1 MVHLNPKRVVPRI
14 QPDMTFNQL
23 KLSDKVLAAIE
34 AAGYKTPTPIQAQA
48 IPLAL
53 EGRDVVGIAQTGTG
67 KTAAFV
73 LPLLTMLEKGRARA
87 RMPRSLI
94 LEPTRELAAQVAEA
108 IEALGSQHKLT
119 VALLIGGVSFDD
131 QERKL
136 ERGADILIATPGR
149 LLDHFG
155 RGKLLM
161 NAVDYL
167 VIDEADRML
176 DMGFIPD
183 IERICKLLP
192 PSRQTLFFSATM
204 PPEIQK
210 LTEQFLRNPE
220 QIRVSAPATTV
231 KLTTQKLKFSPAN
244 SKMKRHVLRELMR
257 SEAGTVKNAII
268 FCNRKRDVAV
278 LHKSLVKHG
287 FNAAALHG
295 DLDQRQRTATLE
307 AFRKG
312 EVTYLA
318 ASDVAARGLDIPDV
332 SHVFN
337 FDVPIT
343 PDDYVHRIG
352 RTGRAGREGYT
363 AMIVTPK
370 EMKALKAIEALT
382 KTKIEWID
390 GEPSTENLTSAD
402 FSEHRERGRRGR
414 GKGQRE
420 ERKEPA
426 PRPQQQQPQQP
437 QAEVRPFNGNAR
449 RPSKDGSSVSRYHRE
464 LLPPATSAPVVGLGE
479 HVPEFL
485 KRPVRAAS

>member
-1 MVHLNPKRVVPRI
+1 
-14 QPDMTFNQL
+14 MTFNQL
-23 KLSDKVLAAIE
+23 KLSDKVLAAVE
-34 AAGYKTPTPIQAQA
+34 AAGYTTPTPIQAQA
-48 IPLAL
+48 IPVAL

-67 KTAAFV
+67 KTASFV

-94 LEPTRELAAQVAEA
+94 LEPTRELAAQVTEA
-108 IEALGSQHKLT
+108 IETLGTQHKLT
-119 VALLIGGVSFDD
+119 VALLIGGVSFED

-161 NAVDYL
+161 SAVDYL

-220 QIRVSAPATTV
+220 QIRASAPATTV
-231 KLTTQKLKFSPAN
+231 KAITQKLKFSPSD
-244 SKMKRHVLRELMR
+244 SKMKRDVLRELIR
-257 SEAGTVKNAII
+257 SEADNVKNAII
-268 FCNRKRDVAV
+268 FANRKRDVAV

-312 EVTYLA
+312 EITYLA

-337 FDVPIT
+337 FDVPVS
-343 PDDYVHRIG
+343 PEDYVHRVG

-370 EMKALKAIEALT
+370 EMKALAAIEQLT
-382 KTKIEWID
+382 KTKIEWIN
-390 GEPSTENLTSAD
+390 GEPSTEGLAEAD
-402 FSEHRERGRRGR
+402 FSERRERGRRGR
-414 GKGQRE
+414 GKAGASRE
-420 ERKEPA
+420 ERKEAA
-426 PRPQQQQPQQP
+426 PRQQQPQPQP
-437 QAEVRPFNGNAR
+437 QADVRPFNGKGR
-449 RPSKDGSSVSRYHRE
+449 RRDKDSSVSRYHRE

>member
-1 MVHLNPKRVVPRI
+1 VVPET
-14 QPDMTFNQL
+14 QSDMTFNEL
-23 KLSDKVLAAIE
+23 KLSEKVLAAIE
-34 AAGYKTPTPIQAQA
+34 AAGYTTPTPIQAQA
-48 IPLAL
+48 IPFAL

-67 KTAAFV
+67 KTASFV

-108 IEALGSQHKLT
+108 IETLGAQHKLT

-161 NAVDYL
+161 SAVDYL

-204 PPEIQK
+204 PPEIQR

-220 QIRVSAPATTV
+220 QIRVNAQSETT
-231 KLTTQKLKFSPAN
+231 KLITQKLKFSPAD
-244 SKMKRHVLRELMR
+244 SKTKRHILRELMR
-257 SEAGTVKNAII
+257 SETGAVKNAII
-268 FCNRKRDVAV
+268 FCNRKKDVAV

-287 FNAAALHG
+287 FNAGALHG
-295 DLDQRQRTATLE
+295 DLDQRQRMATLE

-312 EVTYLA
+312 EITYLA
-318 ASDVAARGLDIPDV
+318 ASDVAARGLDIPEV

-337 FDVPIT
+337 FDVPIS
-343 PDDYVHRIG
+343 PEDYVHRIG

-370 EMKALKAIEALT
+370 EMKSLRAIETLCKA
-382 KTKIEWID
+382 KIEWIG

-402 FSEHRERGRRGR
+402 FSEGRERTRRDR
-414 GKGQRE
+414 KAPPRE
-420 ERKEPA
+420 ERKET
-426 PRPQQQQPQQP
+426 PRQQP
-437 QAEVRPFNGNAR
+437 AEVRAFQ
-449 RPSKDGSSVSRYHRE
+449 SKAKRDQGDKSSVSRYHRE
-464 LLPPATSAPVVGLGE
+464 LLPPATSAPVVGLGD
-479 HVPEFL
+479 HVPAFL
-485 KRPVRAAS
+485 KRPVRAVS

>member
-1 MVHLNPKRVVPRI
+1 
-14 QPDMTFNQL
+14 MTFNEL
-23 KLSDKVLAAIE
+23 KLSEKVLTAIE
-34 AAGYKTPTPIQAQA
+34 AAGYTTPTPIQAQA
-48 IPLAL
+48 IPFAL

-67 KTAAFV
+67 KTASFV

-87 RMPRSLI
+87 RMPRSLV

-108 IEALGSQHKLT
+108 IETLGAQHKLT
-119 VALLIGGVSFDD
+119 VALLIGGISFDD

-155 RGKLLM
+155 RGKLLL
-161 NAVDYL
+161 NSVDYL

-192 PSRQTLFFSATM
+192 PTRQTLFFSATM

-210 LTEQFLRNPE
+210 LTEQFLRDPE
-220 QIRVSAPATTV
+220 QIRVSPPATTV
-231 KLTTQKLKFSPAN
+231 KLTTQKLKFSPAD
-244 SKMKRHVLRELMR
+244 SKMKRQILRELMR
-257 SEAGTVKNAII
+257 SESGSVKNAII
-268 FCNRKRDVAV
+268 FCNRKKDVAV

-295 DLDQRQRTATLE
+295 DLDQRQRMATLE

-312 EVTYLA
+312 EITYLA
-318 ASDVAARGLDIPDV
+318 ASDVAARGLDIPEV

-337 FDVPIT
+337 FDVPIS
-343 PDDYVHRIG
+343 PEDYVHRIG

-370 EMKALKAIEALT
+370 EMKGLKAIEALC
-382 KTKIEWID
+382 KAKIEWID

-402 FSEHRERGRRGR
+402 FSASRERPRRERG
-414 GKGQRE
+414 KPARE
-420 ERKEPA
+420 ERGKDS
-426 PRPQQQQPQQP
+426 PRQQQ
-437 QAEVRPFNGNAR
+437 ADVRPFRGAPAKR
-449 RPSKDGSSVSRYHRE
+449 DKDSSVSRYHRE
-464 LLPPATSAPVVGLGE
+464 LLPPATSAPVIGLGD
-479 HVPEFL
+479 HIPEFL

>member
-1 MVHLNPKRVVPRI
+1 
-14 QPDMTFNQL
+14 MTFNQL
-23 KLSDKVLAAIE
+23 KLSEKVLAAIE
-34 AAGYKTPTPIQAQA
+34 AAGYTTPTPIQAQA
-48 IPLAL
+48 IPVAL

-67 KTAAFV
+67 KTASFV

-161 NAVDYL
+161 SAVDYL

-220 QIRVSAPATTV
+220 QIRVSAPATTA
-231 KLTTQKLKFSPAN
+231 KLITQKLKFSPAD
-244 SKMKRHVLRELMR
+244 SKMKRHVLRELIR
-257 SEAGTVKNAII
+257 SEVGSVKNAII

-295 DLDQRQRTATLE
+295 DLDQRQRMATLE
-307 AFRKG
+307 GFRKG
-312 EVTYLA
+312 EITYLA

-332 SHVFN
+332 SHIFN
-337 FDVPIT
+337 FDVPIS
-343 PDDYVHRIG
+343 PEDYVHRIG

-370 EMKALKAIEALT
+370 EMKALAAIESLT
-382 KTKIEWID
+382 KTKIEWLD
-390 GEPSTENLTSAD
+390 GEPSTENLAEAD
-402 FSEHRERGRRGR
+402 FSERRERGRRGR
-414 GKGQRE
+414 GKAGPGRE
-420 ERKEPA
+420 ERKEAA
-426 PRPQQQQPQQP
+426 PRQQQSQAQPQP
-437 QAEVRPFNGNAR
+437 QAEVRPFNGKTR
-449 RPSKDGSSVSRYHRE
+449 RRDKDSSVSRYHRE